1 MSLLRDYNRR
11 KPDDLP
17 MAATLANIVREA
29 GEYERNHQTSASI
42 PRAI

>member
-1 MSLLRDYNRR
+1 
-11 KPDDLP
+11 

-42 PRAI
+42 PRTI